1 MCAGEFVENDGY
13 LSRVSLQYRQNASFI
28 PRNLNCLS
36 YVYPVFIIPVTKLV
50 ACSGTLEPVL
60 IVSIKT
66 NLLAVVD
73 VYCTY
78 IYTWLFI

>member
-66 NLLAVVD
+66 NFTFCAVPYV
-73 VYCTY
+73 V
-78 IYTWLFI
+78 FV